1 MKNVNEI
8 KNQKDIL
15 YPIVFKKYMVW
26 VNQVSEDL
34 ENKTFFSAD
43 EIVDKVLELALTE
56 INNMPQISN
65 HTFIVKPIEDE

>member
-15 YPIVFKKYMVW
+15 YPIVFKKYMDW